1 MPDPKI
7 VDQFIQRVVSGA
19 HADAIEEFYAPDASM
34 QENMAAPR
42 VGRQALVERE
52 RAVLARVREVVS
64 HCVGPVFIQGDH
76 VVIRWVFEFDW
87 LDGRSSRTEELA
99 YQRWVNN
106 KIQQETFFYDPVQ
119 MTPR

>member
-7 VDQFIQRVVSGA
+7 VDLFIQRVVSGA
-19 HADAIEEFYAPDASM
+19 HAEAIEEFYAPDASM
-34 QENMAAPR
+34 QENMTAPR
-42 VGRQALVERE
+42 VGRDALVQRE
-52 RAVLARVREVVS
+52 RAVLARVREVITR
-64 HCVGPVFIQGDH
+64 CVEPVFIQGDH
-76 VVIRWVFEFDW
+76 VVIRWIFEFSW
-87 LDGRSSRTEELA
+87 LDGRSSRIEELA